1 MEYLKFILAALA
13 LTSGAF
19 YLAGDMKNSTS
30 DAAIYKSYVMWKAEF
45 NKNFNAMEDEY
56 RFDVFKSNYLFIAKA
71 KSEGETTLGLNMM
84 ADLTN
89 EEYI

>member
-13 LTSGAF
+13 LTSAAV
-19 YLAGDMKNSTS
+19 YLTGDMKNTSS
-30 DAAIYKSYVMWKAEF
+30 DAAIYKSYMIWKAEF
-45 NKNFNAMEDEY
+45 NKNFNGIEDEY
-56 RFDVFKSNYLFIAKA
+56 RFDVFKSNYLFIENSGDA
-71 KSEGETTLGLNMM
+71 TLGLNMM

>member
-1 MEYLKFILAALA
+1 
-13 LTSGAF
+13 
-19 YLAGDMKNSTS
+19 
-30 DAAIYKSYVMWKAEF
+30 MWKAEF